1 MNVRAGIAKELHKK
15 SRINYPRRYVEL
27 KGMHDLYQ
35 ADLVDLSSFS
45 NLNKGYK
52 FIITIIDCFTK
63 FAFAFPLKSKR
74 AIEIKNVLEPIFEK
88 YPMKHFQ
95 TDQGTE
101 FFNSSV
107 SALLKRFGINH
118 YHSFSEKK
126 ASIIERFNR
135 TLKERMWRKF
145 TEQGTFKWVNILP
158 QIIREYNHTVH
169 STIGVKPIDVT
180 RDNELQILREI
191 IRRRK
196 KIKLKQKFFVGDK
209 VRISRIPRQFVK
221 GYWPRW
227 SNEVYVVWK
236 VQITNPITYLLRD
249 TSGQVLKGGF
259 YQHELS
265 KTKYSDT
272 YLIEKVVRKQG
283 NRLLVR
289 WLGFDKTHDSWIN
302 KKDLVL

>member
-1 MNVRAGIAKELHKK
+1 
-15 SRINYPRRYVEL
+15 
-27 KGMHDLYQ
+27 
-35 ADLVDLSSFS
+35 
-45 NLNKGYK
+45 
-52 FIITIIDCFTK
+52 
-63 FAFAFPLKSKR
+63 
-74 AIEIKNVLEPIFEK
+74 
-88 YPMKHFQ
+88 MKHFQ

-169 STIGVKPIDVT
+169 STIGVKPIEVT

-196 KIKLKQKFFVGDK
+196 K
-209 VRISRIPRQFVK
+209 IPRQFVK

-236 VQITNPITYLLRD
+236 VQITNPVTYLLRD
-249 TSGQVLKGGF
+249 NSGQVLKGGF

-272 YLIEKVVRKQG
+272 YLIEKVFRKQG
-283 NRLLVR
+283 YRLLVR
-289 WLGFDKTHDSWIN
+289 WLGLFIP
-302 KKDLVL
+302 